1 MLNRGDIL
9 SVLENLKKAASRKDL
24 AQILGYKL
32 NRLTYI
38 VYKIPP
44 DQKYNKFSIPKSGG
58 GERRI
63 CAPVDSLKTLQRQ
76 LADVLYECRVEID
89 RDNDRRPLSHGFR
102 RDLSIITNARQH
114 KRRRYVLN
122 LDLQDFFPTFNFG
135 RVRGF
140 FLRNNSFKLNDKV
153 ATLIAQIACFEN
165 GLPQGSPCSP
175 IIADLIAHLL
185 DVRLA
190 QLAKRHGLTYSRY
203 ADDLTFS
210 TSQRIFPPSIAAPI
224 IADSP
229 EWALGNAL
237 SKAIQSAGFIVNPAK
252 TRMQFR
258 TSRQLVTGLTVNAKV
273 NIRPEYYGWARA
285 MCHRLF
291 ETGEYHR
298 PVGAKSV
305 QSQPNGQAAKIEPI
319 ESLGPIE
326 GILSHI
332 HHVKDAADVRDEQEK
347 KKKENATA
355 ARKFYARFLKYRYFV
370 RLERPLIV
378 CEGKTD
384 SIYLK
389 HAIRRLADSHPKLG
403 SGEGTTF
410 TSAVAFFNYTNQAH
424 RILDLNG
431 GTGDLLYFFIKSSKK
446 GYKHDIQSFKHRPLK
461 HPVIVLI
468 DNDSGAEKIFSTV
481 SKNYSI
487 KIDLK
492 SSAPFFHVT
501 DNLYLA
507 KTPEQGPD
515 GVSCIENFFDASLL
529 KTELEGKKFNP
540 DDKINTDS
548 EYGKLLFA
556 KQVVQPKAATIDFT
570 GFAPLLERIVAVI
583 DDYAPPTAATA

>member
-1 MLNRGDIL
+1 M
-9 SVLENLKKAASRKDL
+9 SVLENLKNAASRKDL

-38 VYKIPP
+38 VYKTPP
-44 DQKYNKFSIPKSGG
+44 DQKYKKFSIPKHGG
-58 GERRI
+58 GERQI
-63 CAPVDSLKTLQRQ
+63 CAPVASLKTLQRR
-76 LADVLYECRVEID
+76 LANVLYECRVEID

-102 RDLSIITNARQH
+102 RKLSIITNARQH

-140 FLRNNSFKLNDKV
+140 FLRNNSFKLNNEV

-175 IIADLIAHLL
+175 IIADLIAHIL

-190 QLAKRHGLTYSRY
+190 QLAKRHGLAYSRY

-210 TSQRIFPPSIAAPI
+210 TSQPSFPPSIAAPVT
-224 IADSP
+224 AGSP
-229 EWALGNAL
+229 KWTLGKDL
-237 SKAIQSAGFIVNPAK
+237 TKAIQRAGFIVNPAK

-273 NIRPEYYGWARA
+273 NIRPEYYRWARA

-291 ETGEYHR
+291 KTGEYHR
-298 PVGAKSV
+298 PVGAKSG
-305 QSQPNGQAAKIEPI
+305 QSQPI
-319 ESLGPIE
+319 ESLGPLE

-332 HHVKDAADVRDEQEK
+332 HHVKDTIDDRDKKEK
-347 KKKENATA
+347 KGNATT
-355 ARKFYARFLKYRYFV
+355 ARKLYARFLKYRYFV

-384 SIYLK
+384 SVYLR
-389 HAIRRLADSHPKLG
+389 HAIRRLTNFHPKLG
-403 SGEGTTF
+403 SEERTTF
-410 TSAVAFFNYTNQAH
+410 TSAVAFFSYTNQAGH
-424 RILDLNG
+424 ILDLNG
-431 GTGDLLYFFIKSSKK
+431 GAGELQNFFIKSSKK
-446 GYKHDIQSFKHRPLK
+446 GYKHDIQRFKHRPLK

-468 DNDSGAEKIFSTV
+468 DNDNGAKGIFDTV
-481 SKNYSI
+481 SSSKNYSI

-501 DNLYLA
+501 DNLYLV

-515 GVSCIENFFDASLL
+515 GVSCIEGFFDPSLL
-529 KTELEGKKFNP
+529 ETELKGKKFNP
-540 DDKINTDS
+540 HKDFDPDS
-548 EYGKLLFA
+548 EYDKWVFA
-556 KQVVQPKAATIDFT
+556 TQVVQPNAATIDFT
-570 GFAPLLERIVAVI
+570 GFVPLLERIVAVI
-583 DDYAPPTAATA
+583 DDYTPPTAATA

>member
-1 MLNRGDIL
+1 M
-9 SVLENLKKAASRKDL
+9 SSLESLKNATSRKDL
-24 AQILGYKL
+24 ARILGYKL
-32 NRLTYI
+32 NTLTYL
-38 VYKIPP
+38 VYKIP
-44 DQKYNKFSIPKSGG
+44 DDKKYEKFSIPKSGG
-58 GERRI
+58 GTREI
-63 CAPVDSLKTLQRQ
+63 CAPIPPLKTLQRR
-76 LADVLYECRVEID
+76 LANVLYQCRDEID
-89 RDNDRRPLSHGFR
+89 ADSGRRPLSHGFR
-102 RDLSIITNARQH
+102 RKLSIITNARRH
-114 KRRRYVLN
+114 KRRRYVLT

-140 FLRNNSFKLNDKV
+140 FLRNNNFELNDKV

-210 TSQRIFPPSIAAPI
+210 TSQQIFPPSIAAPVTSG
-224 IADSP
+224 SP
-229 EWALGNAL
+229 KWVLRDELT
-237 SKAIQSAGFIVNPAK
+237 KAIKRAGFSVNPAK

-273 NIRPEYYGWARA
+273 NIRPEYYRWARA

-291 ETGEYHR
+291 ETGVYHR

-305 QSQPNGQAAKIEPI
+305 PSQPNGQPELI
-319 ESLGPIE
+319 ESLNPLE

-332 HHVKDAADVRDEQEK
+332 HHVKDAADARDKQEK

-355 ARKFYARFLKYRYFV
+355 ARKLYARFLKYRYFV

-384 SIYLK
+384 SIYLR
-389 HAIRRLADSHPKLG
+389 HAIRKLTDFHPKLG
-403 SGEGTTF
+403 SWRGETF
-410 TSAVAFFNYTNQAH
+410 KSAVAFFNYTNQARH
-424 RILDLNG
+424 ILDLNG
-431 GTGDLLYFFIKSSKK
+431 GADNLHYFFIKP

-468 DNDSGAEKIFSTV
+468 DNDSGAKNIFNTIP
-481 SKNYSI
+481 KNFPITINY
-487 KIDLK
+487 K

-501 DNLYLA
+501 DNLYLV
-507 KTPEQGPD
+507 KTPEKGAED
-515 GVSCIENFFDASLL
+515 TSYIEEFFDSSLL
-529 KTELEGKKFNP
+529 QTELEGKKFNP
-540 DDKINTDS
+540 DNDNDPGS
-548 EYGKLLFA
+548 EYGKWIFA
-556 KQVVQPKAATIDFT
+556 TKVVQQNADTIDFI
-570 GFAPLLERIVAVI
+570 GFTPLLKRIVAVI
-583 DDYAPPTAATA
+583 NDYSPPTGATA